1 MMYYDDYLITH
12 NVLEPLRIE
21 RILAQCPISIPLEK
35 FRKPLWF
42 LRVFQI

>member
-21 RILAQCPISIPLEK
+21 RILAQYPISIPLEK

-42 LRVFQI
+42 FRVFQI